1 MMDNRIIAVN
11 PINRRCQSWCIL
23 LVIAFLALPAVAGKL
38 VLKIQV
44 ANKADHPQPVEV
56 RSSLPARITTNDI
69 INLAGL
75 NLGYDVKGDSYYVY
89 GTIELG
95 PKAIAVREVE
105 LNDIWRLEDES
116 VNALTVRAAQMNAML
131 VSTAHAVES
140 SDLAA
145 RVDSGVSAI
154 LARQAENRISLVSPI
169 RHIQAYEANLKALRE
184 VRQHVGRI
192 ENLVLASGMNPGET
206 LIGEDRSAA
215 VPSRGVHIPASFG
228 EAVVKIS
235 VMNSSTV
242 QSRKIQ
248 VRREL
253 PPEVNL
259 DDVIDAGGLSVQYDS
274 KENLTYVYADSLEVG
289 PMETKTFDVRIRDK
303 WNINSPRFDFL
314 QEKIGALRVTTSGRT
329 SLAAVENMLNDAES
343 RLTAAAAEKGP
354 DALSPAYIAFYRR
367 QSDRLDSIE
376 QDLNRIDS
384 ALRPLDTKRGFTIPA
399 PDKKT
404 TWLVIYAILGFL
416 AVLSLL
422 FFFRWFSKS

>member
-1 MMDNRIIAVN
+1 
-11 PINRRCQSWCIL
+11 
-23 LVIAFLALPAVAGKL
+23 
-38 VLKIQV
+38 
-44 ANKADHPQPVEV
+44 
-56 RSSLPARITTNDI
+56 
-69 INLAGL
+69 
-75 NLGYDVKGDSYYVY
+75 
-89 GTIELG
+89 
-95 PKAIAVREVE
+95 
-105 LNDIWRLEDES
+105 
-116 VNALTVRAAQMNAML
+116 
-131 VSTAHAVES
+131 
-140 SDLAA
+140 
-145 RVDSGVSAI
+145 
-154 LARQAENRISLVSPI
+154 
-169 RHIQAYEANLKALRE
+169 
-184 VRQHVGRI
+184 
-192 ENLVLASGMNPGET
+192 
-206 LIGEDRSAA
+206 
-215 VPSRGVHIPASFG
+215 VHFPASFG

-242 QSRKIQ
+242 QAKKIQ

-253 PPEVNL
+253 PPEVTL

-274 KENLTYVYADSLEVG
+274 KDKLTYVYADSLEVG

-303 WNINSPRFDFL
+303 WNINGPRFDFL
-314 QEKIGALRVTTSGRT
+314 QEKIGALRITTSGRT

-384 ALRPLDTKRGFTIPA
+384 ALRPLDTKRGFAIPA

-422 FFFRWFSKS
+422 FFFRWFAKS